1 MNNARLS
8 CSNSLLL
15 PRVCFKFVLE
25 LRLGCLVEFLRWS
38 ANIAHS
44 DLISRPFFPHR
55 PSSFRCAFFTRL
67 QSILIPFRRAHFARL
82 LVFPVSVASHV
93 ARSNS
98 GPSRFRFVLRCSL
111 EFPCFLCLP
120 PRWAHND
127 QRSTSAFV
135 GHCLLDDFFWSFR
148 GLYYRLSTDCVL
160 VPFCAGFVLR
170 GLDLFGVCIK

>member
-1 MNNARLS
+1 MNYARLS

-15 PRVCFKFVLE
+15 PRVCFKFILE

-67 QSILIPFRRAHFARL
+67 QSVLFPFRRPHFARL
-82 LVFPVSVASHV
+82 LVCPVSVASRV

-98 GPSRFRFVLRCSL
+98 RSSRFRFVSRCSL
-111 EFPCFLCLP
+111 EFQCVLCLP
-120 PRWAHND
+120 PRWAHNV
-127 QRSTSAFV
+127 QRSTSVFV
-135 GHCLLDDFFWSFR
+135 GHCVLDDFFWSF
-148 GLYYRLSTDCVL
+148 G
-160 VPFCAGFVLR
+160 GFVYSVLGFGAFFAL
-170 GLDLFGVCIK
+170 GLFCVDGICLECA